1 MNTRHIIIALIFLV
15 LASACSDE
23 FLDKKP
29 LVQSS
34 AETYYTNESEANDAI
49 IGCYSVLQN
58 ETFQLAPFM
67 LIGDDCSDDCD
78 LGNSK
83 SEAYSWLGATAQ
95 ALLKFDVLPTNSQ
108 SNGLWTRGFRG
119 ISYTTQAIQ
128 RIGENPDIPDAKRN
142 QFLGEAHYLRA
153 FYYFFLTRQYGQL
166 PIIDHILSYE
176 EYFMSRATQE
186 ATWAFIESELKKA
199 AELLPEKSKYSSSDM
214 GRATKGA
221 ANALLG
227 KVYIYQSKFAEAYAV
242 LKTVV
247 ESGEYRLE
255 PNYADASTIEHENG
269 IESIFEIQHSTT
281 GTGWG
286 DSNEGAMLSFY
297 EQDADPSDPV
307 KWHNGWSMHCPTQD
321 LVDSYEVGDPRL
333 HATIIFKDELFDGH
347 INKNI
352 ASSTGYQSK
361 KWYVPYAKRSQT
373 DQSDNPK
380 NIIFYRYADLLLY
393 LAEAANELGKTDE
406 ALAYLEQVRGR
417 ARSSSADQNVLPVVN
432 ERDKDLLRQMIW
444 HERRVELACEGQR
457 FWDLVRQK
465 RAGSVMR
472 AYSSKYSSIK
482 GQSFVD
488 GKSEIFPIPGTQVT
502 LSNGTMEQ
510 NPGY

>member
-1 MNTRHIIIALIFLV
+1 MTWV
-15 LASACSDE
+15 E
-23 FLDKKP
+23 
-29 LVQSS
+29 
-34 AETYYTNESEANDAI
+34 
-49 IGCYSVLQN
+49 
-58 ETFQLAPFM
+58 
-67 LIGDDCSDDCD
+67 
-78 LGNSK
+78 
-83 SEAYSWLGATAQ
+83 
-95 ALLKFDVLPTNSQ
+95 
-108 SNGLWTRGFRG
+108 
-119 ISYTTQAIQ
+119 
-128 RIGENPDIPDAKRN
+128 
-142 QFLGEAHYLRA
+142 
-153 FYYFFLTRQYGQL
+153 RQKE
-166 PIIDHILSYE
+166 P
-176 EYFMSRATQE
+176 
-186 ATWAFIESELKKA
+186 
-199 AELLPEKSKYSSSDM
+199 
-214 GRATKGA
+214 